1 MKGLFT
7 GEDDDD
13 KEKAVTGAGTRAF
26 EEAHAKYAWVLPA
39 FIFSCMGT
47 ITMSL

>member
-1 MKGLFT
+1 MFT
-7 GEDDDD
+7 GEDDDE
-13 KEKAVTGAGTRAF
+13 EKAAAGAGTRAF

-39 FIFSCMGT
+39 FIFSCMGM